1 MIACSLPSSTGRG
14 RGRAAP
20 TRRNE
25 VVWPT
30 AAAARK
36 LSSADPK
43 REDRSMATA
52 SSPRDLMV
60 AQQIAARGVQ
70 DPGVLEAMREVPRSA
85 FVPAE
90 LAEFAHHDAPLPIA
104 AGQTI
109 SQPYIVA
116 LMVEA
121 LGLQADDRVLEVGSG
136 SGYAAAVMSRICGRV
151 YAMERH
157 RELVD
162 ASTGTLARLGYD
174 NVEVRHGDGT
184 LGWPEAAPF
193 DAILVSA
200 GGPAIPDALRD
211 QVAIGGRIVI
221 PVGGKG
227 RLQRLVRAAR
237 RSVDAFDEEDL
248 GPVAFVPLVGAQGW
262 EDASAAAAV
271 APEPRQALPQRMA
284 RSGERFSRLEEVD
297 LRPLLERIG
306 DRRLVLIGEASHGTS
321 EFYRMRARIT
331 RELIERREATIVAA
345 EADWPDAARI
355 DRWVRGTGDIQR
367 PEEAFTRF
375 PTWMWRNREVL
386 EFVDWLHDHDSRV
399 GPEGRLAGFYGLDL
413 YSLYDSI
420 GEVLRYLDRVDP
432 EAARIARHRYG
443 CLTPFQSDPA
453 MYGLASLT
461 DRYRSCEDEVVA
473 MLVDLRGRRGQAR
486 FHDGESMLDVEQNA
500 RVAANAER
508 YYRAMYVGGA
518 ESWNLRDTHMFETLE
533 ALLAFHGPQSKAVVW
548 AHNSHLGDAS
558 ATAMARRGELN
569 LGQLVRERF
578 ADEAYL
584 IGFGTDHGTVAA
596 ATDWD
601 GPMEVKRVR
610 PSHPDSYERLCHD
623 TRLAAFL
630 LPLGDASTDARLRD
644 ELLTTRLE
652 RAIGVIYRPETEL
665 MSHYFEARL
674 PEQFDEWIWIDETS
688 AVTPLVGAG
697 AAPSLAEGHP
707 FATLDR

>member
-1 MIACSLPSSTGRG
+1 MVIP
-14 RGRAAP
+14 
-20 TRRNE
+20 
-25 VVWPT
+25 
-30 AAAARK
+30 
-36 LSSADPK
+36 
-43 REDRSMATA
+43 

-60 AQQIAARGVQ
+60 AQQIAARGVS
-70 DPGVLEAMREVPRSA
+70 DPAFLEAMREVPRSV

-90 LAEFAHHDAPLPIA
+90 LAEFAHDDAPLPIA

-121 LGLQADDRVLEVGSG
+121 LELRAEDRILEVGSG

-162 ASTGTLARLGYD
+162 ASIRTLARLGYD

-211 QVAIGGRIVI
+211 QLAIGGRMVI

-227 RLQRLVRAAR
+227 RLQRLVRATR

-248 GPVAFVPLVGAQGW
+248 GPVAFVPLVGAEGW
-262 EDASAAAAV
+262 EDVKAAAV
-271 APEPRQALPQRMA
+271 VAPDRPQALPERIA
-284 RSGERFSRLEEVD
+284 RAAEPFSGLQEVD
-297 LRPLLERIG
+297 LGPLLERIG

-331 RELIERREATIVAA
+331 RELIDRRGMTIVAA

-355 DRWVRGTGDIQR
+355 DRWVRGAGGDER
-367 PEEAFTRF
+367 PEEAFARF

-386 EFVDWLHDHDSRV
+386 EFVGWLRDHNARLGYD
-399 GPEGRLAGFYGLDL
+399 GRQAGFYGLDL

-432 EAARIARHRYG
+432 DAARVARHRYG

-453 MYGLASLT
+453 MYGLAALT
-461 DRYRSCEDEVVA
+461 DRYRSCEEEVVA
-473 MLVDLRGRRGQAR
+473 MLIDLRGRRGHAR
-486 FHDGESMLDVEQNA
+486 LRDGESVLDVEQNA

-508 YYRAMYVGGA
+508 YYRAMYAGGA

-578 ADEAYL
+578 RDDAYL
-584 IGFGTDHGTVAA
+584 IGFGTDTGTVAA
-596 ATDWD
+596 ATDW
-601 GPMEVKRVR
+601 GGQMEIKRLR
-610 PSHPDSYERLCHD
+610 LSHPDSYERLCHE
-623 TRLAAFL
+623 TGLGAFL
-630 LPLGDASTDARLRD
+630 LPIGETSINVPLRT
-644 ELLTTRLE
+644 ELLTARLE

-674 PEQFDEWIWIDETS
+674 PEQFDEWIWFDETS
-688 AVTPLVGAG
+688 AITPLA
-697 AAPSLAEGHP
+697 APATAPSLEEGHP